1 MGGED
6 KPLLDLDGEPLVAHV
21 CTRLAPQVG
30 RIVISCNRNL
40 ERYARWGDAVVE
52 DATPGAGPLGG
63 ILAGLRAA
71 DTPWAFVC
79 PGDAPS
85 LCERLV
91 ARLAAALEREPADV
105 VVAHD
110 GERLQPL
117 FALLRVVLAPSIEAR
132 LSAGLRSMHGF
143 VDAMRHLVVDA
154 SDERSTFANVNTPAD
169 LEALRAISRG
179 RAAPPPRGTGR

>member
-21 CTRLAPQVG
+21 CARLAPQVG

-40 ERYARWGDAVVE
+40 ERYARWGDAVVQ

-79 PGDAPS
+79 PGDAPN

-91 ARLAAALEREPADV
+91 ARLVAALDRAPADV
-105 VVAHD
+105 VVTHD
-110 GERLQPL
+110 GERMQPL
-117 FALLRVVLAPSIEAR
+117 YELLRADLAPSIEAR
-132 LSAGLRSMHGF
+132 LAAGLRSVHGF
-143 VDAMRHLVVDA
+143 VEAMRHVVVDA
-154 SDERSTFANVNTPAD
+154 SDERATFANVNTPDELA
-169 LEALRAISRG
+169 ALRAISRG
-179 RAAPPPRGTGR
+179 RAAPPPRDTGR